1 MWWYNILGNN
11 KESISHILRLDP
23 ITEGSILITAKLVA
37 TKREN
42 CDPVLAV
49 KRTEWRKFI
58 DDFGQSIEANP
69 SRADKKEMYFLHIG
83 YTPIPSSVNI
93 HISSHH
99 LDKDFSL

>member
-1 MWWYNILGNN
+1 MWWYNILGDN

-37 TKREN
+37 LKREN
-42 CDPVLAV
+42 CDTILIV

-69 SRADKKEMYFLHIG
+69 SSAGKNEMYSLHIG
-83 YTPIPSSVNI
+83 YIPIPSSVKI

-99 LDKDFSL
+99 LDKYFSL